1 MFAYACIDEKQN
13 TSIALSVEIDTLQT
27 IIGYPISYRL
37 NVSHPDTNLI
47 DFPNLRF
54 KDNLQLQNS
63 SFSPN
68 RNNFEANLE
77 LVFWDTGYIV
87 IPEIEINILNLDSV
101 KLYSINSDS
110 IIVEVV
116 SVKEKN
122 MNLSPGSDGILPI
135 KGPVKVQTYEDLY
148 LALKIITLA
157 IIAYG
162 IISLWKKRS
171 KKELEKVDRS
181 NYVMPTNIALMKL
194 EKLKQFELSSEVSK
208 KDFFVKISLIL
219 REYIENSFFIRALEM
234 TTEDI
239 SDNYDLFPFDSDLV
253 TELTSILQRADMVKY
268 AREKKDREQ
277 CMKYLKRSI
286 SFVKISSKNL
296 IYLGDA

>member
-27 IIGYPISYRL
+27 TIGYPISYRL

-181 NYVMPTNIALMKL
+181 NYKMPTNIALMKL

>member
-13 TSIALSVEIDTLQT
+13 TSIALSVEMDTLQT
-27 IIGYPISYRL
+27 TIGYPISYRL

-54 KDNLQLQNS
+54 KDNLQLQSS

-181 NYVMPTNIALMKL
+181 NYIMPTNIALMKL

-239 SDNYDLFPFDSDLV
+239 SDNHDLFPFDSDLV

-296 IYLGDA
+296 IDLGDA

>member
-1 MFAYACIDEKQN
+1 LFAYACIDEKQN

-27 IIGYPISYRL
+27 TIGYPISYRL

-181 NYVMPTNIALMKL
+181 NYIMPTNIALMKL

>member
-1 MFAYACIDEKQN
+1 LFAYACIDEKQN

-27 IIGYPISYRL
+27 TIGYPISYRL

-54 KDNLQLQNS
+54 NDNLQLQSS

-194 EKLKQFELSSEVSK
+194 EKLKKFELSSEVSK

-268 AREKKDREQ
+268 AKEKKDREQ

>member
-27 IIGYPISYRL
+27 TIGYPISYRL

-54 KDNLQLQNS
+54 KDNLQLQSS

-110 IIVEVV
+110 IIVEVI

-162 IISLWKKRS
+162 IIALWKKRS
-171 KKELEKVDRS
+171 KKEFEEVDRS
-181 NYVMPTNIALMKL
+181 NYQMPFTIALMKL
-194 EKLKQFELSSEVSK
+194 EKLNQFELSREISK

-234 TTEDI
+234 TTKDI
-239 SDNYDLFPFDSDLV
+239 GDNHDLFPFDSDLV
-253 TELTSILQRADMVKY
+253 TELTRILQRADMVKY
-268 AREKKDREQ
+268 AREEKDREQ

-286 SFVKISSKNL
+286 SFVKISSENL
-296 IYLGDA
+296 IDLSDV

>member
-27 IIGYPISYRL
+27 TIGYPISYRL

-54 KDNLQLQNS
+54 KDNLQLQSS

-101 KLYSINSDS
+101 KLSSVNSDS

-171 KKELEKVDRS
+171 KKEFEEVGRS
-181 NYVMPTNIALMKL
+181 NYRMPFNIALMKL
-194 EKLKQFELSSEVSK
+194 EKLKQFDFSNEISK

-219 REYIENSFFIRALEM
+219 REYIENSFFIRTLEM

-239 SDNYDLFPFDSDLV
+239 DANHDLFPFDSDLV
-253 TELTSILQRADMVKY
+253 TELTRILQRADMVKY
-268 AREKKDREQ
+268 AREEKDREQ

-286 SFVKISSKNL
+286 SFVKISSENL
-296 IYLGDA
+296 IDLSDA

>member
-1 MFAYACIDEKQN
+1 LFAYACIDEKQN

-27 IIGYPISYRL
+27 TIGYPISYRL

>member
-1 MFAYACIDEKQN
+1 MFAYSCIDEKQN

-27 IIGYPISYRL
+27 TIGYPISYRL

-47 DFPNLRF
+47 DLPELRF
-54 KDNLQLQNS
+54 KNNIQLQNS

-77 LVFWDTGYIV
+77 IVFWDTGYIV

>member
-27 IIGYPISYRL
+27 TIGYPISYRL

-148 LALKIITLA
+148 LAIKIITLA

-239 SDNYDLFPFDSDLV
+239 SDNHDLFPFDSDLV

>member
-27 IIGYPISYRL
+27 TIGYPISYRL

-181 NYVMPTNIALMKL
+181 NYIMPTNIALMKL
-194 EKLKQFELSSEVSK
+194 EKLKQFELSSEISK

-219 REYIENSFFIRALEM
+219 RDYIENSFFIRALEM

-239 SDNYDLFPFDSDLV
+239 SDNHDLFPFDSDLV

>member
-27 IIGYPISYRL
+27 TIGYPISYRL

-181 NYVMPTNIALMKL
+181 NYIMPTNIALMKL

-268 AREKKDREQ
+268 AKEKKDREQ

>member
-27 IIGYPISYRL
+27 TIGYPISYRL

-268 AREKKDREQ
+268 AKEKKDREQ

>member
-1 MFAYACIDEKQN
+1 MFAYACIEEKQN

-27 IIGYPISYRL
+27 TIGYPISYRL

-239 SDNYDLFPFDSDLV
+239 SDNYELFPFDSDLV

>member
-1 MFAYACIDEKQN
+1 LFAYACIDEKQN

-27 IIGYPISYRL
+27 TIGYPISYRL

-268 AREKKDREQ
+268 AKEKKDREQ

>member
-27 IIGYPISYRL
+27 TIGYPISYRL

-116 SVKEKN
+116 SIKEKN

-162 IISLWKKRS
+162 IILLWKKRS
-171 KKELEKVDRS
+171 KKEFEKVDRS
-181 NYVMPTNIALMKL
+181 NYIMPTNIALMKL

-239 SDNYDLFPFDSDLV
+239 SNNYDLFPFDSDLV

-286 SFVKISSKNL
+286 SFVKISSKNM

>member
-27 IIGYPISYRL
+27 TIGYPISYRL

-181 NYVMPTNIALMKL
+181 NYIMPTNIALMKL

>member
-27 IIGYPISYRL
+27 TIGYPISYRL

-54 KDNLQLQNS
+54 KDNIQLQNS

-181 NYVMPTNIALMKL
+181 NYIMPTNIALMKL

>member
-13 TSIALSVEIDTLQT
+13 TSIALSVEMDTLQT
-27 IIGYPISYRL
+27 TIGYPISYRL

>member
-13 TSIALSVEIDTLQT
+13 TSIALSVEMDTLQT
-27 IIGYPISYRL
+27 TIGYPISYRL

-47 DFPNLRF
+47 DFPELRF
-54 KDNLQLQNS
+54 KNNIQLQNS

-77 LVFWDTGYIV
+77 IVFWDTGYIV

-181 NYVMPTNIALMKL
+181 NYIMPTNIALMKL

>member
-27 IIGYPISYRL
+27 TIGYPISYRL

-47 DFPNLRF
+47 DFPSLRF
-54 KDNLQLQNS
+54 KDNLQLQSS

-77 LVFWDTGYIV
+77 LVFWDTGYIA

-110 IIVEVV
+110 IIIEVV

-171 KKELEKVDRS
+171 KKE
-181 NYVMPTNIALMKL
+181 
-194 EKLKQFELSSEVSK
+194 VS
-208 KDFFVKISLIL
+208 F
-219 REYIENSFFIRALEM
+219 
-234 TTEDI
+234 
-239 SDNYDLFPFDSDLV
+239 
-253 TELTSILQRADMVKY
+253 
-268 AREKKDREQ
+268 
-277 CMKYLKRSI
+277 
-286 SFVKISSKNL
+286 
-296 IYLGDA
+296 

>member
-27 IIGYPISYRL
+27 TIGYPISYRL

-54 KDNLQLQNS
+54 NDNLQLQSS

-194 EKLKQFELSSEVSK
+194 EKLKKFELSSEVSK

-268 AREKKDREQ
+268 AKEKKDREQ

>member
-27 IIGYPISYRL
+27 TIGYPISYRL

-54 KDNLQLQNS
+54 KDNLQLQSS

-77 LVFWDTGYIV
+77 LVFWDTGYIA

-101 KLYSINSDS
+101 KLYSINTDS

-116 SVKEKN
+116 SVKQKN

-148 LALKIITLA
+148 LVLKIITLA

-171 KKELEKVDRS
+171 KKEFEEVDRS
-181 NYVMPTNIALMKL
+181 NYQMPFNIALMKL
-194 EKLKQFELSSEVSK
+194 EKLKQFELSSDISK

-219 REYIENSFFIRALEM
+219 REYIENSFFIRTLEM

-239 SDNYDLFPFDSDLV
+239 GDNHDLFPFDSDIV
-253 TELTSILQRADMVKY
+253 TELTRILKRADMVKY
-268 AREKKDREQ
+268 AREEKDREQ

-286 SFVKISSKNL
+286 SFVKISSENL
-296 IYLGDA
+296 IDLSDA

>member
-27 IIGYPISYRL
+27 TIGYPISYRL

-47 DFPNLRF
+47 DFPSLRF
-54 KDNLQLQNS
+54 KDNLQLQSS

-77 LVFWDTGYIV
+77 LVFWDTGYIA

-101 KLYSINSDS
+101 KLYSINTDS

-116 SVKEKN
+116 SVKQKN

-148 LALKIITLA
+148 LVLKIITLA

-171 KKELEKVDRS
+171 KKEFEEVDRS
-181 NYVMPTNIALMKL
+181 NYQMPLNIALMKL
-194 EKLKQFELSSEVSK
+194 EKLKQFELSSDISK

-219 REYIENSFFIRALEM
+219 REYIENSFFIRTLEM

-239 SDNYDLFPFDSDLV
+239 VDNHDLFPFDSDIF
-253 TELTSILQRADMVKY
+253 TELTRILKRADMVKY
-268 AREKKDREQ
+268 AREEKDREQ

-286 SFVKISSKNL
+286 SFVKISSENL
-296 IYLGDA
+296 IDLSDA

>member
-1 MFAYACIDEKQN
+1 LFAYACIDEKQN

-27 IIGYPISYRL
+27 TIGYPISYRL

-54 KDNLQLQNS
+54 KDNLQLQSS

-68 RNNFEANLE
+68 KNNFEANFE

-171 KKELEKVDRS
+171 KKELEKVVRS
-181 NYVMPTNIALMKL
+181 NYIMPTNIALMKL

>member
-27 IIGYPISYRL
+27 TIGYPISYRL

-54 KDNLQLQNS
+54 KDNLQLQSS

-286 SFVKISSKNL
+286 SFVKISSKNM
-296 IYLGDA
+296 IDLGDA

>member
-27 IIGYPISYRL
+27 TIGYPISYRL

-148 LALKIITLA
+148 LAIKIITLA

-171 KKELEKVDRS
+171 KKEFEEVDRS
-181 NYVMPTNIALMKL
+181 NYQMPFNIALMKL

-268 AREKKDREQ
+268 AKEKKDREQ

>member
-27 IIGYPISYRL
+27 TIGYPISYRL

-54 KDNLQLQNS
+54 KDNLQLQSS

-171 KKELEKVDRS
+171 KKELEKVVRS
-181 NYVMPTNIALMKL
+181 NYIMPTNIALMKL

>member
-27 IIGYPISYRL
+27 TIGYPISYRL

-54 KDNLQLQNS
+54 KDNLQLQSS

-68 RNNFEANLE
+68 KNNFEANFE

-171 KKELEKVDRS
+171 KKELEKVVRS
-181 NYVMPTNIALMKL
+181 NYIMPTNIALMKL

>member
-27 IIGYPISYRL
+27 TIGYPISYRL

-286 SFVKISSKNL
+286 SFVKISSKNM

>member
-13 TSIALSVEIDTLQT
+13 TSIALSVEMDTLQT
-27 IIGYPISYRL
+27 TIGYPISYRL

-181 NYVMPTNIALMKL
+181 NYIMPTNIALMKL

>member
-1 MFAYACIDEKQN
+1 MFAYACIEEKQN

-27 IIGYPISYRL
+27 TIGYPISYRL

>member
-1 MFAYACIDEKQN
+1 LFAYACIDEKQN

-27 IIGYPISYRL
+27 TIGYPISYRL

-181 NYVMPTNIALMKL
+181 NYIMPTNIALMKL

-239 SDNYDLFPFDSDLV
+239 GDNHDLFPFDSDLV
-253 TELTSILQRADMVKY
+253 TELTRILQRADMVKY
-268 AREKKDREQ
+268 AREEKDREQ
-277 CMKYLKRSI
+277 CMNYLKRST

-296 IYLGDA
+296 IDLGDV

>member
-27 IIGYPISYRL
+27 TIGYPISYRL